1 MRKPIPNSRSDQEKA
16 FDMRTIVQALWAAG
30 LSSIMVCIALQ
41 AHAQDSA
48 PTAEELAAE
57 IQAIKQEYE
66 ARIRALEGQLEAMT
80 TTPAQPA
87 QPAVSPMGR
96 KAFTT
101 DNVFNPAIGMVLDP
115 RYSTQS
121 EAFAPAG
128 FQVGH
133 GAERPVEGFSLGH
146 PEFTLTGNV
155 DDKFFGAATIALEVP
170 PGESVELEVEE
181 FYIQTLPGA
190 GLPDGA
196 RIKAG
201 RALWTFGYLNEIHLH
216 ADDFSD
222 RPIPYR
228 AFLDHSFNDDGLEL
242 SYVLPTDIYAEVG
255 GGLFRGD
262 DVPFAGSANGRNA
275 WSVFGR
281 MGGDFGR
288 NGAWR
293 IGAYMM
299 AGEAHN
305 RAGGHDH
312 AHGGEEDEHGHE
324 GEHAHEDE
332 HGHEDEHAHEDEH
345 GHEDEHADEDHNGE
359 MHDDD
364 HDDHAEDEGLAA
376 WANIDAF
383 TDGEFSGDAT
393 MYAVDARVTWAP
405 TGNPREQEVILQG
418 EVFWRVEDGYY
429 SLPGE
434 YDTPT
439 FTDSTAMGFY
449 VQGIYK
455 LNRNFRIGARYARL
469 TPPDIPEC
477 VLHDGHCDAV
487 TPALDDSVGYAVM
500 ADWTNSEFS
509 RIRLQY
515 NREEVQNFVHGRL
528 DAHGED
534 APVFVEQDDQI
545 LLQYIMSLG
554 AHAAHTF

>member
-1 MRKPIPNSRSDQEKA
+1 MA

-30 LSSIMVCIALQ
+30 FSIIMACVALQ
-41 AHAQDSA
+41 AHAQDAA

-66 ARIRALEGQLEAMT
+66 ARIQALEGQLEAMT
-80 TTPAQPA
+80 TAPTA

-96 KAFTT
+96 KTSTT
-101 DNVFNPAIGMVLDP
+101 DNVFNPAIGLVLDA
-115 RYSTQS
+115 RYSTHS
-121 EAFAPAG
+121 AEHDFNPAG

-133 GAERPVEGFSLGH
+133 GSERPLEGLALGH
-146 PEFTLTGNV
+146 PELTFSGNV
-155 DDKFFGAATIALEVP
+155 DDKFFGAATIAMDAH
-170 PGESVELEVEE
+170 PGESVELELEE
-181 FYIQTLPGA
+181 LYVQTLPGA

-222 RPIPYR
+222 RPLPYR
-228 AFLDHSFNDDGLEL
+228 AFLHEAFNDDGLEL

-255 GGLFRGD
+255 GGLYRGGD
-262 DVPFAGSANGRNA
+262 FPFGNSESGTSTLSGYGRI
-275 WSVFGR
+275 
-281 MGGDFGR
+281 GGDFGR

-299 AGEAHN
+299 AGEAHH
-305 RAGGHDH
+305 RSGGAHDH
-312 AHGGEEDEHGHE
+312 GHGGEEE
-324 GEHAHEDE
+324 EHAHEDE
-332 HGHEDEHAHEDEH
+332 HVNGHEDDHDEDEHANGHEDDH
-345 GHEDEHADEDHNGE
+345 DEDEHANGHE
-359 MHDDD
+359 DDD
-364 HDDHAEDEGLAA
+364 HADDDHANGHEDDHDEEGPFE

-383 TDGEFSGDAT
+383 VDGEFSGDVT
-393 MYAVDARVTWAP
+393 MYAVDARLTWAP
-405 TGNPREQEVILQG
+405 TGNPREQELILQG
-418 EVFWRVEDGYY
+418 EVMWRVEDGMY

-434 YDTPT
+434 HYTPT
-439 FTDSTAMGFY
+439 FSDSTSMGFY

-455 LNRNFRIGARYARL
+455 LNRNFRVGARYAQL
-469 TPPDIPEC
+469 SPPDIPAC
-477 VLHDGHCDAV
+477 VPHGDHCEDDLV
-487 TPALDDSVGYAVM
+487 TPNLDDSVAYAVM
-500 ADWTNSEFS
+500 ADWANSEFS

-515 NREEVQNFVHGRL
+515 NREEVHKFVHGPDP
-528 DAHGED
+528 DA
-534 APVFVEQDDQI
+534 VLFVEQDDQI

>member
-1 MRKPIPNSRSDQEKA
+1 
-16 FDMRTIVQALWAAG
+16 
-30 LSSIMVCIALQ
+30 
-41 AHAQDSA
+41 
-48 PTAEELAAE
+48 
-57 IQAIKQEYE
+57 
-66 ARIRALEGQLEAMT
+66 
-80 TTPAQPA
+80 
-87 QPAVSPMGR
+87 
-96 KAFTT
+96 
-101 DNVFNPAIGMVLDP
+101 
-115 RYSTQS
+115 
-121 EAFAPAG
+121 
-128 FQVGH
+128 
-133 GAERPVEGFSLGH
+133 
-146 PEFTLTGNV
+146 
-155 DDKFFGAATIALEVP
+155 
-170 PGESVELEVEE
+170 
-181 FYIQTLPGA
+181 
-190 GLPDGA
+190 
-196 RIKAG
+196 
-201 RALWTFGYLNEIHLH
+201 
-216 ADDFSD
+216 
-222 RPIPYR
+222 
-228 AFLDHSFNDDGLEL
+228 
-242 SYVLPTDIYAEVG
+242 
-255 GGLFRGD
+255 
-262 DVPFAGSANGRNA
+262 
-275 WSVFGR
+275 
-281 MGGDFGR
+281 
-288 NGAWR
+288 
-293 IGAYMM
+293 
-299 AGEAHN
+299 
-305 RAGGHDH
+305 
-312 AHGGEEDEHGHE
+312 
-324 GEHAHEDE
+324 
-332 HGHEDEHAHEDEH
+332 
-345 GHEDEHADEDHNGE
+345 EHADEDHNGE

>member
-1 MRKPIPNSRSDQEKA
+1 
-16 FDMRTIVQALWAAG
+16 
-30 LSSIMVCIALQ
+30 
-41 AHAQDSA
+41 
-48 PTAEELAAE
+48 
-57 IQAIKQEYE
+57 
-66 ARIRALEGQLEAMT
+66 
-80 TTPAQPA
+80 
-87 QPAVSPMGR
+87 
-96 KAFTT
+96 
-101 DNVFNPAIGMVLDP
+101 
-115 RYSTQS
+115 
-121 EAFAPAG
+121 
-128 FQVGH
+128 
-133 GAERPVEGFSLGH
+133 
-146 PEFTLTGNV
+146 
-155 DDKFFGAATIALEVP
+155 
-170 PGESVELEVEE
+170 
-181 FYIQTLPGA
+181 
-190 GLPDGA
+190 
-196 RIKAG
+196 
-201 RALWTFGYLNEIHLH
+201 
-216 ADDFSD
+216 
-222 RPIPYR
+222 
-228 AFLDHSFNDDGLEL
+228 
-242 SYVLPTDIYAEVG
+242 
-255 GGLFRGD
+255 
-262 DVPFAGSANGRNA
+262 
-275 WSVFGR
+275 
-281 MGGDFGR
+281 
-288 NGAWR
+288 
-293 IGAYMM
+293 
-299 AGEAHN
+299 
-305 RAGGHDH
+305 
-312 AHGGEEDEHGHE
+312 
-324 GEHAHEDE
+324 
-332 HGHEDEHAHEDEH
+332 
-345 GHEDEHADEDHNGE
+345 

-405 TGNPREQEVILQG
+405 TGNPREQEMILQG

-515 NREEVQNFVHGRL
+515 NREEVQSFVHGRL

-534 APVFVEQDDQI
+534 APVFVQQDDQI

>member
-1 MRKPIPNSRSDQEKA
+1 MRI
-16 FDMRTIVQALWAAG
+16 IVQALWAAG
-30 LSSIMVCIALQ
+30 FSIIMACVALQ

-66 ARIRALEGQLEAMT
+66 ARIQALEGQLEAMT
-80 TTPAQPA
+80 TAPAQPA

-96 KAFTT
+96 KTSTT
-101 DNVFNPAIGMVLDP
+101 DNVFNPAIGLVLDA
-115 RYSTQS
+115 RYSTHS
-121 EAFAPAG
+121 AEHDFNPAG

-133 GAERPVEGFSLGH
+133 GSERPLEGLALGH
-146 PEFTLTGNV
+146 PELTFSGNV
-155 DDKFFGAATIALEVP
+155 DDKFFGAATIAMDAH
-170 PGESVELEVEE
+170 PGESVELELEE
-181 FYIQTLPGA
+181 LYVQTLPGA

-222 RPIPYR
+222 RPLPYR
-228 AFLDHSFNDDGLEL
+228 AFLHEAFNDDGLEL

-255 GGLFRGD
+255 GGLYRGGD
-262 DVPFAGSANGRNA
+262 FPFGNSESGTSTLSGYGRI
-275 WSVFGR
+275 
-281 MGGDFGR
+281 GGDFGR

-299 AGEAHN
+299 AGEAHH
-305 RAGGHDH
+305 RSSGAHSHGPDGEEEGHGHEEEEGHGHEEAEHHEDEDEHEHEEAEHHEEEDH
-312 AHGGEEDEHGHE
+312 HGEEDHH
-324 GEHAHEDE
+324 
-332 HGHEDEHAHEDEH
+332 
-345 GHEDEHADEDHNGE
+345 DEHADE
-359 MHDDD
+359 
-364 HDDHAEDEGLAA
+364 EGPFE

-383 TDGEFSGDAT
+383 VDGEFSGDVT
-393 MYAVDARVTWAP
+393 MYAIDARLTWAP
-405 TGNPREQEVILQG
+405 TGNPREQELILQG
-418 EVFWRVEDGYY
+418 EVMWRVEDGMY

-434 YDTPT
+434 YYTPT
-439 FTDSTAMGFY
+439 FSDSTSMGFY

-455 LNRNFRIGARYARL
+455 LNRNFRVGARYARL
-469 TPPDIPEC
+469 SPPDIPAC
-477 VLHDGHCDAV
+477 VLHGDHCEHDLV
-487 TPALDDSVGYAVM
+487 TPNLDDSVAYAVM

-515 NREEVQNFVHGRL
+515 NREEVHKFVHGPDP
-528 DAHGED
+528 DA
-534 APVFVEQDDQI
+534 VLFVEQDDQI

>member
-1 MRKPIPNSRSDQEKA
+1 
-16 FDMRTIVQALWAAG
+16 MRTIVQALWGAG
-30 LSSIMVCIALQ
+30 FSIIMACVALQ
-41 AHAQDSA
+41 AHAQDAA

-66 ARIRALEGQLEAMT
+66 ARIQALEGQLEAMT
-80 TTPAQPA
+80 TAPAQAA

-96 KAFTT
+96 KTSTT
-101 DNVFNPAIGMVLDP
+101 DNVFNPAIGLVLDA
-115 RYSTQS
+115 RYSNHS
-121 EAFAPAG
+121 AEHDFNPAG

-133 GAERPVEGFSLGH
+133 GSERPLEGLALGH
-146 PEFTLTGNV
+146 PELTFSGNV
-155 DDKFFGAATIALEVP
+155 DDKFFGAATIAIDAH
-170 PGESVELEVEE
+170 PGESVELELEE
-181 FYIQTLPGA
+181 LYVQTLPGA
-190 GLPDGA
+190 GLPDGS

-222 RPIPYR
+222 RPLPYR
-228 AFLDHSFNDDGLEL
+228 AFLHEAFNDDGLEL

-255 GGLFRGD
+255 GGLYRGGD
-262 DVPFAGSANGRNA
+262 FPFGNSESGTSTLSA
-275 WSVFGR
+275 FGR
-281 MGGDFGR
+281 IGGDFGR

-299 AGEAHN
+299 AGEAHH
-305 RAGGHDH
+305 RSGGAH
-312 AHGGEEDEHGHE
+312 AHGHGGEEE
-324 GEHAHEDE
+324 EHAHEDE
-332 HGHEDEHAHEDEH
+332 HAHDDH
-345 GHEDEHADEDHNGE
+345 DDDMHDDDHNGDMHDDDHADDMHDDDHNGDMHDDDHADD

-364 HDDHAEDEGLAA
+364 HDDEHLHAEDEGPFA

-383 TDGEFSGDAT
+383 VDGEFTGDVT
-393 MYAVDARVTWAP
+393 MYAVDARLTWAP
-405 TGNPREQEVILQG
+405 TGNPREQELILQG
-418 EVFWRVEDGYY
+418 EVIWRVEDGMY

-434 YDTPT
+434 YDTPA
-439 FTDSTAMGFY
+439 FSDSTSMGLY

-455 LNRNFRIGARYARL
+455 LNPNFRVGARYAQL
-469 TPPDIPEC
+469 SPPDIPVC
-477 VLHDGHCDAV
+477 VLHDGHCDPD
-487 TPALDDSVGYAVM
+487 TPALDDSVAYAVM

-515 NREEVQNFVHGRL
+515 NREEVHKFVHGPDP
-528 DAHGED
+528 DA
-534 APVFVEQDDQI
+534 VLFVEQDDQI

>member
-1 MRKPIPNSRSDQEKA
+1 MRI
-16 FDMRTIVQALWAAG
+16 IVQALWAAG
-30 LSSIMVCIALQ
+30 FSTIMACVALQ

-66 ARIRALEGQLEAMT
+66 ARIQALEGQLEAMAAA
-80 TTPAQPA
+80 PAQPA

-96 KAFTT
+96 KAVTT
-101 DNVFNPAIGMVLDP
+101 DNIFNPAIGMVLDS

-121 EAFAPAG
+121 GDFAPAG

-133 GAERPVEGFSLGH
+133 GAERPAEGVTLGH
-146 PEFTLTGNV
+146 PEFTLSGNI
-155 DDKFFGAATIALEVP
+155 DDKFSAAATLALEVP
-170 PGESVELEVEE
+170 PGGAPELELEE
-181 FYIQTLPGA
+181 FYILTLPGA

-201 RALWTFGYLNEIHLH
+201 RALWTFGYLNEIHVH

-222 RPIPYR
+222 RPMPYR
-228 AFLDHSFNDDGLEL
+228 ALLDHSFNDDGAEI

-262 DVPFAGSANGRNA
+262 DVPFAGSSNGRNA
-275 WSVFGR
+275 WSVYGR
-281 MGGDFGR
+281 IGGDFGR

-293 IGAYMM
+293 IGAYML

-312 AHGGEEDEHGHE
+312 AHGGEEEGHAHEEEGEHGHDEAEHHDDDDEHGHDE
-324 GEHAHEDE
+324 AEHHDDDDE
-332 HGHEDEHAHEDEH
+332 HGHDEAEHHEDEDEH
-345 GHEDEHADEDHNGE
+345 HADEE
-359 MHDDD
+359 
-364 HDDHAEDEGLAA
+364 ELFA

-393 MYAVDARVTWAP
+393 MYAVDARLTWAP
-405 TGNPREQEVILQG
+405 TGNPREQEIIVQG
-418 EVFWRVEDGYY
+418 EVYWRVEDGMY

-434 YDTPT
+434 YYTPT
-439 FTDSTAMGFY
+439 FSNSTAMGFY

-455 LNRNFRIGARYARL
+455 FNRNFRVGARYARL
-469 TPPDIPEC
+469 TPPDIPAC
-477 VLHDGHCDAV
+477 VMHGDHCESDLV

-515 NREEVQNFVHGRL
+515 NREEVHNFVHGPDP
-528 DAHGED
+528 DA
-534 APVFVEQDDQI
+534 VLFVEQDDQI